1 VAFRIVSRPNTSAG
15 YYGLRKAL
23 GRNLCRSNP
32 AQGGLCSGLED
43 RKATRTDNTRGARAR
58 AAVRLSDEVLDEPKE
73 MEEIMRNDNRRFW
86 RYFVQGS
93 LGGIVVVIIIA
104 LIFKYI
110 IF

>member
-1 VAFRIVSRPNTSAG
+1 
-15 YYGLRKAL
+15 
-23 GRNLCRSNP
+23 
-32 AQGGLCSGLED
+32 
-43 RKATRTDNTRGARAR
+43 
-58 AAVRLSDEVLDEPKE
+58 
-73 MEEIMRNDNRRFW
+73 MRNDNRRFW